1 MPDKPVIQIT
11 ADATDLRKFVAD
23 VKARMND
30 ARVVIAGIQS
40 QIASQHAKIVAGIT
54 GVEQQEAKK
63 RIDAW
68 RTEAAQKRAELAKL
82 RVDAVSATGQMTAK
96 LGGAPWPLARQ
107 LTGTG
112 ILQFLGIT
120 SLPAILSGIAR
131 NLRDAAIGG
140 GEFAHSL
147 EIISAKTG
155 ISVPQLQKLEFV
167 GKTVGLTLDD
177 VVIATRKFSAAI
189 VGGGGEGE
197 GLAGGSNK
205 AARVLAALG
214 IATRDAA
221 DKARSMD
228 AVLAD
233 LAEVFARNA
242 EGPEKARIA
251 IELFGRSGLNL
262 IPFLNKGRE
271 GIRALLAEMGDPVA
285 VEEMARQFERWELAN
300 AKLDQS
306 VLQLKSSLAG
316 LLGFMAGSID
326 KLAAFIDLLARGAD
340 LSRPPQ
346 GIAGATWT
354 KLTPA
359 GEAEFRRLT
368 TAPVEEPGQ
377 MYSAQAAQAEL
388 ARQRQLA
395 SGREYF
401 KFRFPAAAA
410 AGRELTEE
418 EKALGF
424 ILREHE
430 VLGKKLVQELDTR
443 KEITAEMAKAAKI
456 AAGEKEGKEKES
468 AWDKAFKSAQQRA
481 GKLKADLWDQQRDF
495 QEWLTKGAGAAA
507 VPGKMPQLLKWMLPE
522 RLNIDQLRD
531 ALAQLDAQSQL
542 GNNTTAQE
550 IVLRSQLNGLL
561 ASQIRGRLALGV
573 ATDAEREGLEKL
585 VQELSQSQKA
595 TDDLKARQ
603 TTWATSALG
612 VLDTLCEVASK
623 FGVALPKGLVQFA
636 ATFEMLKKTS
646 AAFKDNV
653 QAALESLSKPE
664 EAAAVKAGTPL
675 DALKEM
681 FASWENFTA
690 SMKAGGLGQIA
701 GIFATIAAN
710 FKQSIV
716 KGIGAAMMTFGMF
729 IPVVG
734 PIVAAIGA
742 AMAMGGKEI
751 LPFLFGPTIPLGVKR
766 AQSRKAARQIQKE
779 IDAIVTLF
787 NSGGSTIKKTLAA
800 LEAEKQKAIARLSGR
815 KGAGKELEGIVSD
828 IDKAM
833 AELKAKQK
841 EIFEA
846 FDKEMNILRL
856 PEYYRDIGES
866 IQSMTDKVKAFL
878 DAGGSA
884 AKAQEYLLRS
894 EADLYANLNRELR
907 DDELAAIDLLE
918 RRIDLETQ
926 RSKVIADAA
935 KAEREV
941 RTGLGLAR
949 PLTPAQEAATRIKQI
964 REQAAEQVA
973 SIDRQL
979 KMLDAQVEG
988 QAVLFGLTQDLTS
1001 LEQRRLDITRL
1012 ITGETNAQIRAIQDF
1027 ITANR
1032 AAIDAGLALP
1042 LGGTPIFPTI
1052 SGGQVTNVFNGGI
1065 TVDVHPHPGMTPREA
1080 WEAVHDGIEWGMGH
1094 RHEI

>member
-11 ADATDLRKFVAD
+11 VGAEDLRKFVAD

-54 GVEQQEAKK
+54 GVEQTEAAK
-63 RIDAW
+63 RIAAW
-68 RTEAAQKRAELAKL
+68 RAEAAQKRVELAKL
-82 RVDAVSATGQMTAK
+82 RADAGTAAQQMREQW
-96 LGGAPWPLARQ
+96 GGAPWPLGRQ
-107 LTGTG
+107 LTATG
-112 ILQFLGIT
+112 ILQFLGIQ

-147 EIISAKTG
+147 EIVSQKTG
-155 ISVPQLQKLEFV
+155 ISVPQLQKLEFI
-167 GKTVGLTLDD
+167 GKTVGLSLDD
-177 VVIATRKFSAAI
+177 LVIATRKFSAAI

-197 GLAGGSNK
+197 GLEGGSNR

-214 IATRDAA
+214 IATHDATG
-221 DKARSMD
+221 KARSMD

-242 EGPEKARIA
+242 DSPEKARIA

-271 GIRALLAEMGDPVA
+271 GVQALLAEMGDVVPI
-285 VEEMARQFERWELAN
+285 EEMAAAFERWELAN
-300 AKLDQS
+300 AKLDNS
-306 VLQLKSSLAG
+306 LLRLKGSLGG
-316 LLGFMAGSID
+316 LLGFMADNID

-340 LSRPPQ
+340 LAKPPQ

-359 GEAEFRRLT
+359 GEELFRQLT
-368 TAPVEEPGQ
+368 TPPAGGPGE
-377 MYSAQAAQAEL
+377 MYSAQGAQAEI

-418 EKALGF
+418 EKALGE
-424 ILREHE
+424 ILRESE
-430 VLGKKLVQELDTR
+430 TLGKALVQELGTR
-443 KEITAEMAKAAKI
+443 KEITTEMGKAARI
-456 AAGEKEGKEKES
+456 AAGEKEGKAKES
-468 AWDKAFKSAQQRA
+468 EFDKVFESTQKRA
-481 GKLKADLWDQQRDF
+481 GKMKADLWTQQRNY

-507 VPGKMPQLLKWMLPE
+507 VPGKMPQLPDWMLPKQ

-531 ALAQLDAQSQL
+531 ALAQLDAQSAL

-550 IVLRSQLNGLL
+550 IVLRSQLNTLL

-585 VQELSQSQKA
+585 IQELRQSQKEIG
-595 TDDLKARQ
+595 DLKAKQ
-603 TTWATSALG
+603 ATWATSALG
-612 VLDTLCEVASK
+612 VLDTLSEVAAK

-646 AAFKDNV
+646 EGFKKNV
-653 QAALESLSKPE
+653 QDALKSLSKPTG
-664 EAAAVKAGTPL
+664 EAETPL
-675 DALKEM
+675 GALKEM
-681 FASWENFTA
+681 FSSWENFAA
-690 SMKAGGLGQIA
+690 SVKSGGLGQIA
-701 GIFATIAAN
+701 GTLGTIGAN
-710 FKQSIV
+710 FKKSITQGIGAMMMAISAFLGPAGPIAAV
-716 KGIGAAMMTFGMF
+716 IGAAMT
-729 IPVVG
+729 
-734 PIVAAIGA
+734 
-742 AMAMGGKEI
+742 MGGKEV
-751 LPFLFGPTIPLGVKR
+751 LPFFFGPTIPMGVKR
-766 AQSRKAARQIQKE
+766 AQSRKAARAIQKE
-779 IDAIVTLF
+779 IDAIVTTF

-800 LEAEKQKAIARLSGR
+800 LEAERQKAIARLSGR
-815 KGAGKELEGIVSD
+815 KGAGKELDAILSD
-828 IDKAM
+828 IAKAE

-841 EIFEA
+841 EIFLA
-846 FDKEMNILRL
+846 FDKEINILRL
-856 PEYYRDIGES
+856 PEYYRDTAEA
-866 IQSMTDKVKAFL
+866 IQSMTDKVKEFL

-894 EADLYANLNRELR
+894 EADLYKNLNRELR
-907 DDELAAIDLLE
+907 DDELQAIDLLE
-918 RRIDLETQ
+918 RRIDLEKQ
-926 RSKVIADAA
+926 RADVIASAA
-935 KAEREV
+935 EEERKV
-941 RTGLGLAR
+941 RAGLGITR
-949 PLTPAQEAATRIKQI
+949 PLTPAQEAAVQIKEI
-964 REQAAEQVA
+964 RKQRDEELT

-979 KMLDAQVEG
+979 KLLDAQVEG
-988 QAVLFGLTQDLTS
+988 QAVLFGLTQDLAS
-1001 LEQRRLDITRL
+1001 LEQRRLDITKL
-1012 ITGETNAQIRAIQDF
+1012 ITGETNAQIKAIMDV
-1027 ITANR
+1027 IAANR
-1032 AAIDAGLALP
+1032 ALIDQSLALP
-1042 LGGTPIFPTI
+1042 LGGTPIFPVI
-1052 SGGQVTNVFNGGI
+1052 SGGQVITVTGGI
-1065 TVDVHPHPGMTPREA
+1065 NISVTPSPGMTPREA